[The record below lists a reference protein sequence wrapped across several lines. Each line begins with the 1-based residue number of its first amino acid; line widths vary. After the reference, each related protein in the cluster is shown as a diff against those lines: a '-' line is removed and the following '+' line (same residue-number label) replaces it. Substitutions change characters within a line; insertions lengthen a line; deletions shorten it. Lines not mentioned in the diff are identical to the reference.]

1 MEERLIVTDRCYWPL
16 LLQYKKEN
24 PFSCF
29 KLVDCE
35 ELLDLLSFSWKEGA
49 IQRLMSKG
57 LDYMDAK
64 KWLRLLRVCDASQ
77 NEKAQKISGWLEDY
91 KSSDPLLA
99 KAMLRKCKICL
110 LEMDEDSEIQ
120 SLLQR
125 KNIPFDLLHLSDFKI
140 PPFFDEKTATDRI
153 DVLSFRNKFQQYFYV
168 FSDIRKRLLETPE
181 NQRDEMA
188 GRIKILIS
196 DESDNFYLHLTSRA
210 FGIPVIYSSRT
221 PLLSLPAVAE
231 KMARIYQT
239 SDFSFT
245 DEEKENPELA
255 ELKRIIET
263 YGIASLPQEN
273 ERYANLLEIVSST
286 SSKEMMGDRGIQVT
300 SSFDFDKNSLVYVM
314 DFCDGS
320 FYQSYDDKNV
330 ISDAELVKIHANPS
344 YVLTLL
350 DKRKKWNYLCFQNI
364 ILLSRVRE
372 HLSDYIY
379 DSPFISEV
387 TMPAKEDGKAISRFR
402 VIKADLNENGCF
414 TSEAKSLWSAHEYD
428 TQFVH
433 NPQEDGFLSYSPA
446 FTNLGK
452 GWDEG
457 KKIKRWSISRIESYV
472 RCPYQFYLKQFLKE
486 DDQDYHFIYL
496 GELVH
501 RFMEESYLPSFDY
514 ESSFLKGVEAYRK
527 SLNQKGDTWTERDD
541 VLIEIYHDGLKLLL
555 DRILTWK
562 GCSHISKSIAEK
574 QIYWTLQDEE
584 GVYPFSGRVDKIV
597 QFERGDLKYYFIIDY
612 KTGAEKFDCRY
623 VCAGQSIQLPLY
635 YSALE
640 KSKDK
645 ELCGEGKFGG
655 FGIQQIYFS
664 SVKQAF
670 DAGNH
675 LLSEKKV
682 LSQSAFKGL
691 TLKEEGFWLVADDD
705 EDSFKATKSKTECK
719 FTGKYIAGKPRFMPD
734 TLRLEK
740 EVMGD
745 PYYSLPQIVEDAER
759 ACLNVIH
766 RIENGDF
773 AIAPTQRQLHK
784 PVKSSGDLAC
794 SSCSF
799 RDICYR
805 KANDFDSLPKVWK
818 QIAKHFEEDKKRGEA
833 EDEKER

>member
-1 MEERLIVTDRCYWPL
+1 MEERLIVADRCYWSL

-29 KLVDCE
+29 KLVDRE
-35 ELLDLLSFSWKEGA
+35 GLLDLLSFSWKDGA

-77 NEKAQKISGWLEDY
+77 NEKAQKISGWLEGY
-91 KSSDPLLA
+91 KEGDSLLA
-99 KAMLRKCKICL
+99 KAMLKKYKIFL
-110 LEMDEDSEIQ
+110 FEMDEDAEIQ
-120 SLLQR
+120 SFLQR
-125 KNIPFDLLHLSDFKI
+125 KETSYVFLHLPDFGI
-140 PPFFDEKTATDRI
+140 QPLFDEKTVTERI

-168 FSDIRKRLLETPE
+168 FSDIRKRLLNTSE

-196 DESDNFYLHLTSRA
+196 GESDNFYLHLASHA
-210 FGIPVIYSSRT
+210 FDIPVIYSAHT
-221 PLLSLPAVAE
+221 PLLSIPSVAE

-239 SDFSFT
+239 NDFSFT
-245 DEEKENPELA
+245 DEEEQNPDLA

-263 YGIASLPQEN
+263 YGIAILPQER
-273 ERYANLLEIVSST
+273 ERYANLLEIVSSS
-286 SSKEMMGDRGIQVT
+286 SSKEMLGDRGIQAT
-300 SSFDFDKNSLVYVM
+300 SSFDFDKDSLVYVM

-344 YVLTLL
+344 YALTLL
-350 DKRKKWNYLCFQNI
+350 DKRKKWNYLRFQHI
-364 ILLSRVRE
+364 VFLSRVRE
-372 HLSDYIY
+372 HLSDAIY

-387 TMPAKEDGKAISRFR
+387 MMPQKEDEKPISLFR
-402 VIKADLNENGCF
+402 VVKADLNENGCF
-414 TSEAKSLWSAHEYD
+414 TSKAKSLWIAHEYD
-428 TQFVH
+428 AQFVH
-433 NPQEDGFLSYSPA
+433 SPQEDGFLSYSPA
-446 FTNLGK
+446 FTSLGK

-496 GELVH
+496 GDLVH
-501 RFMEESYLPSFDY
+501 KIMEDAYLPFFDY
-514 ESSFLKGVEAYRK
+514 EASFLKGVEAYRE

-541 VLIEIYHDGLKLLL
+541 SLIEIYHDGLKLLL

-562 GCSHISKSIAEK
+562 GRSHISKSLAEK

-597 QFERGDLKYYFIIDY
+597 QFECGDLKYYFIIDY

-691 TLKEEGFWLVADDD
+691 TLKEEGFWLAADDD
-705 EDSFKATKSKTECK
+705 EDSFKETKKKTECK

-766 RIENGDF
+766 RIESGDF

-784 PVKSSGDLAC
+784 PVKSNSDLAC

-805 KANDFDSLPKVWK
+805 RANDFDSLPKVWK